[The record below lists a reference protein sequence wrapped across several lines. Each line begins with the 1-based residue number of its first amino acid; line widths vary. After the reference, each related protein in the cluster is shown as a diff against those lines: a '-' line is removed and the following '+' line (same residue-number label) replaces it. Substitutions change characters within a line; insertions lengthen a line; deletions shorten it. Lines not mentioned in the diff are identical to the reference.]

1 MRTVIIAF
9 IAGSLPLLS
18 YAHPNVPKGER
29 TQPPKVEMKG
39 EKIAEAVKPKQEMPL
54 CASPEIS
61 TWNPAVA
68 GWMCQPTLWAG
79 TDAGK
84 AG

>member
-18 YAHPNVPKGER
+18 YAYPNVPKGER
-29 TQPPKVEMKG
+29 TQPAKTETKA
-39 EKIAEAVKPKQEMPL
+39 ERTAEAVTPKQEMPL
-54 CASPEIS
+54 CATETS
-61 TWNPAVA
+61 TWNPVAA
-68 GWMCQPTLWAG
+68 GWMCKATMWAETG
-79 TDAGK
+79 AGK

>member
-18 YAHPNVPKGER
+18 YAHPNVPRER
-29 TQPPKVEMKG
+29 AETAKVETKSLKTS
-39 EKIAEAVKPKQEMPL
+39 EAEKPKQETPL

-61 TWNPAVA
+61 TWNPAAA
-68 GWMCQPTLWAG
+68 GWMCKPTLWAG
-79 TDAGK
+79 ADPGK